1 MNMEKTLDKVVD
13 SKKRDAL
20 NTLKNKSQTR
30 LISSNIISSSINIYA
45 KSKWD
50 S

>member
-20 NTLKNKSQTR
+20 NTLKNNKVKQETALLTATKS
-30 LISSNIISSSINIYA
+30 
-45 KSKWD
+45 D
-50 S
+50 